1 MKIESKGD
9 APRGET
15 TLVPMKSL
23 YERIEQVRNTRKD
36 LPAQLRNIAQEI
48 PSVWTRNTLRQ
59 LATALDEGATSAQLV
74 ARFPEQCWLLT
85 LQSSAATTDALTA
98 MLEQSAF
105 QHSLRTKKIRT
116 IAYPLILMLIAIAL
130 LMAVIVFLVPTFD
143 EMYREFGLRLPA
155 PTEALINLSRGV
167 NAHPLLAFI
176 LLCTFLSGVAGLLW
190 VWIGDTPI
198 KRKLFGTSVHG
209 PMMRQSLAKVALQV
223 AELVDEGIQLDRAL
237 KIAAESNADVAIRSL
252 VGDLAIQAGH
262 DASLLHRT
270 RSALIFP
277 PNFLFALNPALPS
290 AQPVPSPPNTTMLR
304 ELAASYRDLSMRRK
318 DWVAFILGQFT
329 VIGVGLMIG
338 FLVLALFSPMVSLV
352 SSLSS

>member
-1 MKIESKGD
+1 MRIESKGD
-9 APRGET
+9 SSRDET
-15 TLVPMKSL
+15 TLIPMKSL
-23 YERIEQVRNTRKD
+23 YERIEQVRNARQD

-48 PSVWTRNTLRQ
+48 PSTWTRNTLRQ
-59 LATALDEGATSAQLV
+59 LAAALEDNATPTQLV
-74 ARFPEQCWLLT
+74 ARFPEHCWLLT

-116 IAYPLILMLIAIAL
+116 IAYPVVLMLIAIAL
-130 LMAVIVFLVPTFD
+130 LMAVIALLVPTFD
-143 EMYREFGLRLPA
+143 EMYQEFGLRLPA
-155 PTEALINLSRGV
+155 PTQALINLSRGI
-167 NAHPLLAFI
+167 NAHPLLALI
-176 LLCTFLSGVAGLLW
+176 LLGTFLSGMAGVLW
-190 VWIGDTPI
+190 IWIGDNPI
-198 KRKLFGTSVHG
+198 KRKLFGTSVHS

-223 AELVDEGIQLDRAL
+223 AELVDEGIGLDRAL
-237 KIAAESNADVAIRSL
+237 KIAAESNSDVAMRSL
-252 VGDLAIQAGH
+252 IGDLAIQAGH

-290 AQPVPSPPNTTMLR
+290 AQPVASPPNTTMLR

-318 DWVAFILGQFT
+318 DWVAFALGQFT
-329 VIGVGLMIG
+329 VISVGLMIG